1 MSEFKRL
8 EHLTLWSTPDKF
20 WIESSKVKTTH
31 LLQVSRD
38 VVGGPCQVTME
49 PHLGQIPASAN
60 RKTIYGVLGIHTLPL
75 GQVSW
80 SSFPFLG
87 FNESNTL
94 SIENRYWWWSLG
106 SIMPMT
112 FVELLCGNSTLLSL
126 SQSSKAIIRFWIYRS
141 TNQEASG
148 NYACHFDMHKMKH
161 PRDMVFRV
169 KMIHE
174 FCFFCATADGG
185 LLRCVSR
192 WRSKPT
198 GGAWLCWPRPFQH
211 HTSTSHTTATWQ
223 TQCRGCRS
231 MGHQPPPARRRGN
244 GWTKDLSGTNT
255 CSHLFWNR

>member
-80 SSFPFLG
+80 SSTSFLEVDCWIQKYAM
-87 FNESNTL
+87 NKNTL

-112 FVELLCGNSTLLSL
+112 FVALLCGNSTLLSL
-126 SQSSKAIIRFWIYRS
+126 SQSSKAMSIGFWIYRR
-141 TNQEASG
+141 TKGKHRETTHATLI
-148 NYACHFDMHKMKH
+148 CMK
-161 PRDMVFRV
+161 
-169 KMIHE
+169 
-174 FCFFCATADGG
+174 
-185 LLRCVSR
+185 
-192 WRSKPT
+192 W
-198 GGAWLCWPRPFQH
+198 
-211 HTSTSHTTATWQ
+211 
-223 TQCRGCRS
+223 
-231 MGHQPPPARRRGN
+231 N
-244 GWTKDLSGTNT
+244 TKAIWS
-255 CSHLFWNR
+255 SV